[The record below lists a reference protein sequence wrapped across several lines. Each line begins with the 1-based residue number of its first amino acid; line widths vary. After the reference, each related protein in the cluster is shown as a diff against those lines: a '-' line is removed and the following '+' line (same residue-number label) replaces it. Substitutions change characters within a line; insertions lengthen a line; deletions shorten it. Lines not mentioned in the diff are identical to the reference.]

1 MLGQKIVALIETAA
15 PVCVERFVDYP
26 QLGRFTL
33 RDEGMCLLLC
43 MDNANPIMHLQA
55 GQWLLARYMMNF
67 ISGYWLKSF
76 QITRLVD
83 KNLEDLTD
91 GVKDL
96 SVGA

>member
-1 MLGQKIVALIETAA
+1 
-15 PVCVERFVDYP
+15 
-26 QLGRFTL
+26 
-33 RDEGMCLLLC
+33 
-43 MDNANPIMHLQA
+43 
-55 GQWLLARYMMNF
+55 MNF

-83 KNLEDLTD
+83 KNLEDVTD